1 MDINIESVKELLD
14 SRNIKKI
21 IYVDNDFGIGSYENN
36 SKEFVRCNAS
46 NEDFEWPF
54 DYSADVDILLY
65 NFNSWWVNAS
75 EDTREEFVLKN
86 SIDREK
92 TYIEQVFNEIFP
104 IGIIEYVKPK
114 DFSGDY
120 LTKHSIKID
129 AQNQVLI
136 LMDKHLS
143 DTSDGMKELDAYR
156 DQEYIS
162 CGLFSDRFEIE
173 GEIICWYEYD
183 CPKNIYP
190 ISKRRLDND
199 GSYFLGGLRNTI
211 WLSQISETKD
221 KIPNILNGALAD
233 TFQDIKRLDP
243 ASFDFAVI
251 TKSHE
256 EGCWEFDILER
267 IIMTMF
273 EKHLHRH
280 MIKEENFK
288 GFQEQ
293 IANIKAIRKFKDS
306 VKPQPELLKGIVKH
320 QVYYPGDY
328 INGILS
334 QISNGDIFIIK
345 NKYYM
350 LVCQPCNLA
359 LRGDGNRN
367 ANDYVHLLPI
377 LEFNPERDYSNKH
390 IYKLYLLHDE
400 KAYYVD
406 LARNIKISPC
416 ILDLVSY
423 NTTGSATIDISKES
437 KDLESS
443 SCLQEHMLKHYD
455 KILKEINK
463 HLKLEKAIQDSD
475 IPRTEKEQL
484 IKLVKKPH
492 RICTDVGFIKAE
504 QTGDSIDFGIQR
516 LGRYREIYAQIVLN
530 SFMNYLSRQALPTD
544 IQYKVS
550 N

>member
-1 MDINIESVKELLD
+1 MDINVENVKELLD

-21 IYVDNDFGIGSYENN
+21 IYVDNEFEIESYKNN
-36 SKEFVRCNAS
+36 CKEFVRCNAS

-54 DYSADVDILLY
+54 EYTADIDILLH
-65 NFNSWWVNAS
+65 NFNSWWINES
-75 EDTREEFVLKN
+75 EDVREEFVFKN

-92 TYIEQVFNEIFP
+92 TSIEQVFNEIIP
-104 IGIIEYVKPK
+104 NGLVEYVKPK
-114 DFSGDY
+114 DFSVDY
-120 LTKHSIKID
+120 LTKHTIKVD
-129 AQNQVLI
+129 MQNQVLI
-136 LMDKHLS
+136 FMDKHLG
-143 DTSDGMKELDAYR
+143 DALDGMKLLEAYR

-162 CGLFSDRFEIE
+162 CGLFSNLFNIE
-173 GEIICWYEYD
+173 GEIACWYEYE

-190 ISKRRLDND
+190 ISKQRLAND
-199 GSYFLGGLRNTI
+199 GSDFLGGLRNTI

-221 KIPNILNGALAD
+221 NIPNILNGALKD
-233 TFQDIKRLDP
+233 TIQDIKRLDP

-251 TKSHE
+251 TKSHD

-273 EKHLHRH
+273 EKHLHCH
-280 MIKEENFK
+280 MMKEDNFK

-306 VKPQPELLKGIVKH
+306 VKPQPELLKEIVKH
-320 QVYYPGDY
+320 QVYYTGDY

-345 NKYYM
+345 DKYYM

-359 LRGDGNRN
+359 LRGDGSRN

-377 LEFNPERDYSNKH
+377 LEFDSDNDYKNKH
-390 IYKLYLLHDE
+390 ISKLYDLHDE

-423 NTTGSATIDISKES
+423 NTTGTAAIDISKES

-443 SCLQEHMLKHYD
+443 NCLQEHMLKHYD

-463 HLKLEKAIQDSD
+463 HIKLEKAIQKST
-475 IPRTEKEQL
+475 ISHNEKQQL
-484 IKLVKKPH
+484 IKLVKRPY
-492 RICTDVGFIKAE
+492 RICTDGSLIKAE
-504 QTGDSIDFGIQR
+504 QTETIIDFGIRR

-544 IQYKVS
+544 IQYRVD